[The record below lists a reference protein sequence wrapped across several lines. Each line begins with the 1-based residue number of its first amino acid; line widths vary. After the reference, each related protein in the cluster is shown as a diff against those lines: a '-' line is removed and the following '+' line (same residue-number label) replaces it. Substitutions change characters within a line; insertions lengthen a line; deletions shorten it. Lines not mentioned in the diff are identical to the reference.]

1 VPSRGDSMPYV
12 VIEAAAAGIPILAAR
27 VGGIPEILG
36 PDHPNL
42 VARDNVM
49 AFSDAIA
56 AAVNDPFTMRERA
69 EALRERVQEHFSQTA
84 MVDGVLNAYA
94 DAFAEQ

>member
-1 VPSRGDSMPYV
+1 MPYV

-36 PDHPNL
+36 PGHPNL
-42 VARDNVM
+42 VPPDNVV
-49 AFSDAIA
+49 ALAEAIA
-56 AAVNDPFTMRERA
+56 AGIDDPFGMRERA
-69 EALRERVQEHFSQTA
+69 KALRDRVQQHFSQDA
-84 MVDGVLNAYA
+84 MVEGILTAYG